1 MLGNIR
7 RVRTE
12 SRKEVIVRRAKVVA
26 PNRKGVE
33 ENRCEGKKIHGNKG
47 KEEVQERVRS
57 LNGVMCCTVSVTYI

>member
-1 MLGNIR
+1 M
-7 RVRTE
+7 
-12 SRKEVIVRRAKVVA
+12 IVRRAKVVA

-33 ENRCEGKKIHGNKG
+33 ENRREGKKIHGNKG